1 MSANGISHLQY
12 KADRQAAKLAQAA
25 TDRAATGRRSTLD
38 ITELPTVYAPS
49 DNDTSHVV
57 DNPNV
62 GGLVIG
68 RPWK

>member
-12 KADRQAAKLAQAA
+12 KADRQTAKLALAE
-25 TDRAATGRRSTLD
+25 TDRAATNRRSTLD
-38 ITELPTVYAPS
+38 ITELPTVYAPN

-62 GGLVIG
+62 GGLVVG

>member
-12 KADRQAAKLAQAA
+12 KADRQAAKLALAA
-25 TDRAATGRRSTLD
+25 EERASTGRRSTLD
-38 ITELPTVYAPS
+38 ITELPTVYAPD
-49 DNDTSHVV
+49 DNDTTHVI

-62 GGLVIG
+62 GGLVVG